1 MGSGWTTTVFGWLPA
16 APPITAPAAPPTSTS
31 FVLHVQS
38 SPPGAAV
45 SENNVVL
52 GVTPMDVRI
61 EHESVA
67 SGPRVFIVKKEG
79 FADKPI
85 TQGMADGNQEQVV
98 TLAPDPAR
106 NVKSPAHTATARP
119 TGAKPNSSPGRD
131 PDDIRLKR

>member
-1 MGSGWTTTVFGWLPA
+1 MVRQPGV
-16 APPITAPAAPPTSTS
+16 PI
-31 FVLHVQS
+31 
-38 SPPGAAV
+38 
-45 SENNVVL
+45 
-52 GVTPMDVRI
+52 
-61 EHESVA
+61 A